1 MANGFIKAELVVSTM
16 LGVLERETV
25 LAGLVWKDPVP
36 SFVGAKNDTVTIRLP
51 AYTSARTRTMR
62 SNTALTVDD
71 LDETSVD
78 VKLDTHVYKAI
89 GVTDEEMT
97 LDIVDF
103 GQQIIAPA
111 MNSVVRK
118 IDDSLA
124 TVLDGADYEVEED
137 MAGSDPYKGILRG
150 KLDLDQASVPAGGRF
165 LAVGSN
171 VEEALLSSDRLLR
184 FDSTGDTANAAL
196 REATIG
202 RIANF
207 TAVSVPGLDPDVAI
221 AAHRTAFV
229 LSLVAP
235 VVPGGATWG
244 ERSTYKGMSL
254 RTLRDY
260 DPTPAAGGPPKDRL
274 LTDTFMGTGVTKDA
288 GTFDENGRFV
298 PTEDG
303 DDDPILVRAVK
314 LNLTGYSA

>member
-1 MANGFIKAELVVSTM
+1 MANSFIKAEQVAAQM
-16 LGVLERETV
+16 LGVLERELV
-25 LAGLVWKDPVP
+25 LANLVWKDPIP
-36 SFVGAKNDTVTIRLP
+36 SFKGAKNDTVSIRLP
-51 AYTSARTRTMR
+51 AYTSARTRVMR
-62 SNTALTVDD
+62 SNTALTVDE
-71 LDETSVD
+71 LDETKVD
-78 VKLDTHVYKAI
+78 VVLDTHVYKAI

-103 GQQIIAPA
+103 GQQITAPA

-118 IDDSLA
+118 VDDSLA
-124 TVLDGADYEVEED
+124 AEMEDATYAVTETLDED
-137 MAGSDPYKGILRG
+137 DPYLGILGARI
-150 KLDLDQASVPAGGRF
+150 DLNNANVPASQRF

-171 VEEALLSSDRLLR
+171 VELALLSSDRLSK
-184 FDSTGDTANAAL
+184 FESTGDSANAAL

-202 RIANF
+202 RIAGF

-235 VVPGGATWG
+235 VVPGGASWG
-244 ERSTYKGMSL
+244 ETRSHQGMSL
-254 RTLRDY
+254 RVLRDY

-274 LTDTFMGTGVTKDA
+274 LTDTFMGTGVTQDR
-288 GTFDENGRFV
+288 GEFVDGRFE

-303 DDDPILVRAVK
+303 SDSPILVRAVK
-314 LNLTGYSA
+314 LTLGGS